1 MVEFTIKA
9 VRFIINNDT
18 ETYSTVNQG
27 ESVGAERFIRTLKN
41 KIYKYMTSVSKTVYI
56 EKFND
61 IVSKYNNTYHRTIKV
76 KLLDVK
82 PSIYI
87 DFNKENNKETP
98 KFKVSDNVRI
108 WKYKSFFTKDYT
120 PNWSV
125 FVIKKVKNTV
135 SWTYVISDLNSE
147 EIVGTFY
154 EKVLQKTNKKEFRVE
169 KIKKKGDHLYVKWK
183 GYDDSF
189 KIWIDKKD
197 IVSVNEYLPRLTS
210 LLANVEVWLD
220 LSNYATKTDLQ
231 NVTGLDASKL
241 AKKTDLAN
249 LRSDVDILDI
259 DKF

>member
-9 VRFIINNDT
+9 VKFIINNDT
-18 ETYSTVNQG
+18 ETHSIVNQG

-108 WKYKSFFTKDYT
+108 WKYKSFLTKDYT

-125 FVIKKVKNTV
+125 FVIKKYCV
-135 SWTYVISDLNSE
+135 
-147 EIVGTFY
+147 
-154 EKVLQKTNKKEFRVE
+154 
-169 KIKKKGDHLYVKWK
+169 
-183 GYDDSF
+183 
-189 KIWIDKKD
+189 
-197 IVSVNEYLPRLTS
+197 
-210 LLANVEVWLD
+210 
-220 LSNYATKTDLQ
+220 
-231 NVTGLDASKL
+231 
-241 AKKTDLAN
+241 
-249 LRSDVDILDI
+249 VDICY
-259 DKF
+259 